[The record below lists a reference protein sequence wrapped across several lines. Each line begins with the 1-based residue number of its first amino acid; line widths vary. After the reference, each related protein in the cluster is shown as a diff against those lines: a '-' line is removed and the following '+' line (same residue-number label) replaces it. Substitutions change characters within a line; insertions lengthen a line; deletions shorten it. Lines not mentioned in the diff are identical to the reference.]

1 MLPAGPGLLNLNLH
15 TNAPLNKPEPVR
27 NPEVKM
33 TRPAPVDD
41 INEDDLE
48 VRAPKKGA
56 AGVKAVTVALE
67 RGLAQAGVARTVR
80 SMLRV
85 NQHNGFDCPGCAWPE
100 SITGKRSAA
109 EFCENGAKA
118 IAEENTTRT
127 VTPEFWAAHSIAEL
141 ETRTDHWLG
150 NQGRITEPVVIRPGD
165 THYSPIS
172 WADAFD
178 LAAGHIRATTPE
190 RCVFYTSG
198 RTANETAFMFQLF
211 ARSVGTNNLPDCSNM
226 CHESSGS
233 AMNPTIG
240 IGKGTV
246 SLEDI
251 HDAELVFVVGQ
262 NPGTN
267 HPRMLSALK
276 DCKNNGGK
284 VVGVNPL
291 PEAGL
296 MNFKDPQSLTGV
308 AGHGTTIADEYLQ
321 IKVGGDLALFQAL
334 GHLLLE
340 AEKENPGTVVDH
352 AFIQAQT
359 EGFEAYV
366 TARST
371 VDWAE
376 TKKATGLGQDEITR
390 IAGMMAASKATIIC
404 WALGLTQQ
412 PHSVDTL
419 REIINL
425 LLLQGNFGK
434 RGAGACP
441 VRGHSNVQGD
451 RTMGIWEKPKEAL
464 LAALD
469 QEFGISTPR
478 EHGYDSTEALEAF
491 ELDKVDVFVAMGG
504 NFAAANS
511 DTGPLEAG
519 MKRAG
524 LTVHIS
530 TKPNRSHVVHGR
542 TSLILP
548 TLGRTDI
555 DDKHPGG
562 RQFLSVEDSMSVVHS
577 TQGRL
582 KPVSEHLLSEPVI
595 IARLAQATLGDDHPV
610 DWRAMAADYDVTRDH
625 ISRVIPGFQDFNARI
640 RTKNGFVLPN
650 PPRDTRTFA
659 TATGKARFTVSPLE
673 YLAPPAGHLIL
684 QTIRSHDQY
693 NTTIYGLD
701 DRYRGISEGRRVIL
715 VHEDDLHELGFKDRD
730 LVDVISTFRGADGH
744 TSERRADR
752 FQLVTYP
759 TAKGCAAAYFPEANA
774 LVHRELVARESNT
787 PGFKAMT
794 IRFVKH
800 GRGTS
805 RPG

>member
-1 MLPAGPGLLNLNLH
+1 MNRH
-15 TNAPLNKPEPVR
+15 APEQ
-27 NPEVKM
+27 
-33 TRPAPVDD
+33 D
-41 INEDDLE
+41 INEDDLQIHPPK
-48 VRAPKKGA
+48 RAA

-67 RGLAQAGVARTVR
+67 RGYSQAGVTRTVR

-85 NQHNGFDCPGCAWPE
+85 NQHGGFDCPGCAWPE
-100 SITGKRSAA
+100 SITGRRSPA

-118 IAEENTTRT
+118 IAEESTTRT
-127 VTPEFWAAHSIAEL
+127 VGAPFWAEHSIKEL
-141 ETRTDHWLG
+141 EGKTEYWLG
-150 NQGRITEPVVIRPGD
+150 SQGRISEPVVIKPGD

-172 WADAFD
+172 WTDAFA
-178 LAAGHIRATTPE
+178 LIGEHINATTPDK
-190 RCVFYTSG
+190 CVFYTSG
-198 RTANETAFMFQLF
+198 RTANETAFMYQLF
-211 ARSVGTNNLPDCSNM
+211 ARSLGTNNLPDCSNM

-233 AMNPTIG
+233 ALNPTIG

-251 HDAELVFVVGQ
+251 HHAELVLVVGQ

-267 HPRMLSALK
+267 HPRMLSALR

-284 VVGVNPL
+284 IVAVNPL

-296 MNFKDPQSLTGV
+296 LNFKDPQSLNGV
-308 AGHGTTIADEYLQ
+308 IGGGTTIADEFLQ

-340 AEKENPGTVVDH
+340 EEKLNPGTVVDH
-352 AFIQAQT
+352 SFITQQT
-359 EGFEAYV
+359 EGFAAYAE
-366 TARST
+366 ARSV
-371 VDWAE
+371 VDWDE
-376 TKKATGLGQDEITR
+376 TERATGLTRAEITK
-390 IAGMMAASKATIIC
+390 AAKMMAASKATIIC

-451 RTMGIWEKPKEAL
+451 RTMGIWEKPKESF

-469 QEFGISTPR
+469 EEFGFRMPR
-478 EHGYDSTEALEAF
+478 DHGYDSVETQHALEKG
-491 ELDKVDVFVAMGG
+491 EVDVFVSMGG
-504 NFAAANS
+504 NFAAAGS
-511 DTGPLEAG
+511 DTAALEEG
-519 MKRAG
+519 LKRAG

-530 TKPNRSHVVHGR
+530 TKPNRAHVVHGK

-548 TLGRTDI
+548 TLGRTDT
-555 DDKHPGG
+555 DDKHPKGK
-562 RQFLSVEDSMSVVHS
+562 QFLSVEDSMSVIHK

-582 KPVSEHLLSEPVI
+582 EPVSEHLLSEPVI
-595 IARLAQATLGDDHPV
+595 VARMAQATLGDDHGV
-610 DWRAMAADYDVTRDH
+610 DWRAMADDYDVIRDH
-625 ISRVIPGFQDFNARI
+625 ISRVIPGFEDFNARV

-659 TATGKARFTVSPLE
+659 TDIGKGRFSVRPLE
-673 YLAPPAGHLIL
+673 YLEAPAGHLIL
-684 QTIRSHDQY
+684 QTVRSHDQY
-693 NTTIYGLD
+693 NTTFYGLD
-701 DRYRGISEGRRVIL
+701 DRYRGVSEGRRVIL
-715 VHEDDLHELGFKDRD
+715 VHSADLVELGFQDRD
-730 LVDVISTFRGADGH
+730 LVDVISTFAG
-744 TSERRADR
+744 SERRANKFR
-752 FQLVTYP
+752 LVEYP

-787 PGFKAMT
+787 PGYKAMT
-794 IRFVKH
+794 VRFVRH
-800 GRGTS
+800 ES
-805 RPG
+805 EVA

>member
-1 MLPAGPGLLNLNLH
+1 MNRH
-15 TNAPLNKPEPVR
+15 APEQ
-27 NPEVKM
+27 
-33 TRPAPVDD
+33 D
-41 INEDDLE
+41 INEDDLQIHPPK
-48 VRAPKKGA
+48 RAA

-67 RGLAQAGVARTVR
+67 RGYSQAGVTRTVR

-85 NQHNGFDCPGCAWPE
+85 NQHGGFDCPGCAWPE
-100 SITGKRSAA
+100 SITGRRSPA

-118 IAEENTTRT
+118 IAEESTTRT
-127 VTPEFWAAHSIAEL
+127 VGAPFWAEHSIKEL
-141 ETRTDHWLG
+141 EGKTEYWLG
-150 NQGRITEPVVIRPGD
+150 SQGRISEPVVIKPGD

-172 WADAFD
+172 WTDAFA
-178 LAAGHIRATTPE
+178 LIGEHINATTPDK
-190 RCVFYTSG
+190 CVFYTSG
-198 RTANETAFMFQLF
+198 RTANETAFMYQLF
-211 ARSVGTNNLPDCSNM
+211 ARSLGTNNLPDCSNM

-233 AMNPTIG
+233 ALNPTIG

-251 HDAELVFVVGQ
+251 HHAELVLVVGQ

-267 HPRMLSALK
+267 HPRMLSALR

-284 VVGVNPL
+284 IVAVNPL

-296 MNFKDPQSLTGV
+296 LNFKDPQSLNGV
-308 AGHGTTIADEYLQ
+308 IGGGTTIADEFLQ

-340 AEKENPGTVVDH
+340 EEKLNPGTVVDH
-352 AFIQAQT
+352 SFITQQT
-359 EGFEAYV
+359 EGFAAYAE
-366 TARST
+366 ARSV
-371 VDWAE
+371 VDWDE
-376 TKKATGLGQDEITR
+376 TERATGLTRAEITK
-390 IAGMMAASKATIIC
+390 AAKMMAASKATIIC

-451 RTMGIWEKPKEAL
+451 RTMGIWEKPKESF

-469 QEFGISTPR
+469 EEFGFRMPR
-478 EHGYDSTEALEAF
+478 DHGYDSVETQHALEKG
-491 ELDKVDVFVAMGG
+491 EVDVFVSMGG
-504 NFAAANS
+504 NFAAAGS
-511 DTGPLEAG
+511 DTAALEEG
-519 MKRAG
+519 LKRAG

-530 TKPNRSHVVHGR
+530 TKPNRAHVVHGK

-548 TLGRTDI
+548 TLGRTDT
-555 DDKHPGG
+555 DDKHPKGK
-562 RQFLSVEDSMSVVHS
+562 QFLSVEDSMSVIHK

-582 KPVSEHLLSEPVI
+582 EPVSEHLLSEPVI
-595 IARLAQATLGDDHPV
+595 VARMAQATLGDDHGV
-610 DWRAMAADYDVTRDH
+610 DWRAMAEDYDVIRDH
-625 ISRVIPGFQDFNARI
+625 ISRVIPGFEDFNARV

-659 TATGKARFTVSPLE
+659 TDIGKGRFSVRPLE
-673 YLAPPAGHLIL
+673 YLEAPAGHLIL
-684 QTIRSHDQY
+684 QTVRSHDQY
-693 NTTIYGLD
+693 NTTFYGLD
-701 DRYRGISEGRRVIL
+701 DRYRGVSEGRRVIL
-715 VHEDDLHELGFKDRD
+715 VHSADLVELGFQDRD
-730 LVDVISTFRGADGH
+730 LVDVISTFAG
-744 TSERRADR
+744 SERRANKFR
-752 FQLVTYP
+752 LVEYP

-787 PGFKAMT
+787 PGYKAMT
-794 IRFVKH
+794 VRFVRH
-800 GRGTS
+800 ES
-805 RPG
+805 EVA